1 MKDWFFHHWQDVLTY
16 IGIGGGSGILGK
28 KMIDREQSRKLKDH
42 EERINLLESK
52 TKSIE
57 KDIETNTI
65 FDKQLRSEFKD
76 HRELMDKRLQRIEDT
91 QVKIYE
97 HLINRK

>member
-1 MKDWFFHHWQDVLTY
+1 MKDWFMHHWQDVLTY
-16 IGIGGGSGILGK
+16 IGIGGGSGIIGK
-28 KMIDREQSRKLKDH
+28 KMIDREQSKKLKDH
-42 EERINLLESK
+42 EQRITLLESK
-52 TKSIE
+52 TKEIE

-91 QVKIYE
+91 QIKIYE